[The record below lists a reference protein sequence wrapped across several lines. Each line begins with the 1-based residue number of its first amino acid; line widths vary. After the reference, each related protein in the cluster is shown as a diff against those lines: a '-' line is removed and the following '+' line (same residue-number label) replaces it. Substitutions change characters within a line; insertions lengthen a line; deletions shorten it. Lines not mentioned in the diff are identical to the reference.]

1 MKYLELISIAIYAI
15 VGLISLVMAYKSIT
29 SNKFIIFQQKAAA
42 VPWENIDSRLQFVI
56 IALMRIS
63 GLGFLIVAIL
73 LLIFPVFNYFKQ
85 DEFIRYTIPLISLLF
100 CLGLLWINYYLHK
113 QTKSA
118 TPWIGSLFTSI
129 LIVVGL
135 ILSFV

>member
-1 MKYLELISIAIYAI
+1 MKYLEHFSIVVYAL
-15 VGLISLVMAYKSIT
+15 VGLISLIMAYKSIT
-29 SNKFIIFQQKAAA
+29 SKKFILFQQKAAV

-73 LLIFPVFNYFKQ
+73 LLLFPIINYFKQ
-85 DEFIRYTIPLISLLF
+85 DEFIRYSIPLISLLF

-135 ILSFV
+135 ILSLV